1 MPLASLVE
9 WIYLHLPVSDAP
21 PQFTPSRLRL
31 VTSWRTF
38 NTDRATKLLGYSPII
53 SLEVYFI
60 KVIDM
65 LMWGFLVSSALPFS
79 ILDLG
84 RNEANY

>member
-9 WIYLHLPVSDAP
+9 WIYLHLPVSDAS

-38 NTDRATKLLGYSPII
+38 NIDRATKLLGYSPIV
-53 SLEVYFI
+53 SLEVCYI

-65 LMWGFLVSSALPFS
+65 LMWGFLVSGALPFS